1 MEWCAWM
8 FAVGV
13 HCFFG
18 AVEVEEGKPKKRRK
32 PKMVAYRDTS
42 LTIMIK
48 ETATRA
54 KPSQS
59 Q

>member
-32 PKMVAYRDTS
+32 PKKCVR
-42 LTIMIK
+42 
-48 ETATRA
+48 ATTGNA
-54 KPSQS
+54 AVTKLCHVVF
-59 Q
+59 

>member
-32 PKMVAYRDTS
+32 PKKCVR
-42 LTIMIK
+42 
-48 ETATRA
+48 ATTGNA
-54 KPSQS
+54 AVTKLCHVVFLGSDDS
-59 Q
+59 